1 MFRLVKTRLSN
12 TITRSCNIKVRWAST
27 NKATNTAYEEALKLI
42 QTDKAER
49 LEILSTVEKELARVA
64 KEASPTQK
72 AQLAALNTLKYD
84 LQVKSELNDP
94 QVRSNFDNNT
104 NVDMS
109 RPVYRYLAQRQF
121 EKQPRSKLL
130 ERITQMNVVPDVVDV
145 DINPTVEIKIE
156 LPNEELSSLVEP
168 GVIINPEQTVTCPNV
183 QVSNFHTDTRLYT
196 MMLVDPDSPDVA
208 NQTYQQYCHWLI
220 TNVPLSATE
229 PTVQGGDA
237 ILNYIP
243 PHPQKGTKT
252 HRYTWIAYEQGS
264 AGQDQL
270 NIITKMDQRHGFD
283 AKAFA
288 KEHGLTV
295 RGITFFRQKWNE
307 SVSKIYSD
315 ILETKEPVYGKP
327 PKPERYIQRTMYI

>member
-1 MFRLVKTRLSN
+1 NV
-12 TITRSCNIKVRWAST
+12 
-27 NKATNTAYEEALKLI
+27 AYEEALKLI
-42 QTDKAER
+42 QVDKTER
-49 LEILSTVEKELARVA
+49 LEMLSRVEKEIARVT
-64 KEASPTQK
+64 KGKSLL
-72 AQLAALNTLKYD
+72 AQLAALNTLKFD

-109 RPVYRYLAQRQF
+109 RPVYRYLTKRRF

-130 ERITQMNVVPDVVDV
+130 ERLTQMSVVPDVADMN
-145 DINPTVEIKIE
+145 INPTVEINIQ
-156 LPNEELSSLVEP
+156 LSDDQVVEP
-168 GVIINPEQTVTCPNV
+168 GVITQPEQSITRPTV
-183 QVSNFHTDTRLYT
+183 QVTNFHTDTRLYT

-208 NQTYQQYCHWLI
+208 NQTYQQRCHWLV

-229 PTVQGGDA
+229 SIVQGGNTVLD
-237 ILNYIP
+237 YIP

-252 HRYTWIAYEQGS
+252 HRYTWIAYEQGNE
-264 AGQDQL
+264 GQDAL
-270 NIITKMDQRHGFD
+270 DLTNKVDQRDAFD

-307 SVSKIYSD
+307 SVSKIYTD
-315 ILETKEPVYGKP
+315 ILGTKEPIYGKP
-327 PKPERYIQRTMYI
+327 PKEERYIQRTMYI